1 MKTQVYQLT
10 RQIPKGSISTYGR
23 LAKAAGKPRACRA
36 VGNILHMNLDPA
48 SIPCH
53 RVINSN
59 GQVGGY
65 MYGKTQKIRLL
76 ASEGIE
82 VVNNRVVNFKL
93 KIFDDFRWLPR
104 DKK

>member
-1 MKTQVYQLT
+1 MKKQVYLLT

-23 LAKAAGKPRACRA
+23 LAKAAGRPSAYRA

-59 GQVGGY
+59 GKVGEY

-82 VVNNRVVNFKL
+82 IVDNRVVNFELKL
-93 KIFDDFRWLPR
+93 FDDFKRVPQ
-104 DKK
+104 DQ